1 MVVSRVMLLLFL
13 TAQGFDGL
21 FTYTAVH
28 AYGLHA
34 EGNVLIATWMAL
46 VGPGGGTLR
55 RQDRGGRLRR
65 AALRAR
71 AAPHALPP
79 HHGLRRRRHRALADG
94 VRRALATRGAS
105 PLGLP
110 NTRSRAPLA
119 TARSDRVARS
129 H

>member
-28 AYGLHA
+28 AYGLNA

-46 VGPGGGTLR
+46 VGPA
-55 RQDRGGRLRR
+55 
-65 AALRAR
+65 AALFGAKTV
-71 AAPHALPP
+71 AAACGIL
-79 HHGLRRRRHRALADG
+79 LY
-94 VRRALATRGAS
+94 TRGLHRTLSLLTMIYVIGAIG
-105 PLGLP
+105 PWMMVYI
-110 NTRSRAPLA
+110 N
-119 TARSDRVARS
+119 